1 MDTSLPVS
9 YPHVHSLPP
18 PSVLLPPALSLIL
31 LLFFF
36 LFLLFLF
43 FFIFLFSFLL
53 LLLLFVFFLFLPAL
67 SLLLLFLP
75 PLLLLP
81 LPLSSLLYSYSSFPL
96 RPLLN
101 VFYLNLSRVYNFCFE
116 LLNFTCLPV
125 AVCLPVFPLTKL
137 LNKHIIMH
145 CTTGPGSLTQRVW
158 SQSTWTR
165 YSDEKRHLTMP

>member
-53 LLLLFVFFLFLPAL
+53 LLLFVFFLFLPAL

-75 PLLLLP
+75 PLLLP

-145 CTTGPGSLTQRVW
+145 CTTGPGSLTQRV
-158 SQSTWTR
+158 
-165 YSDEKRHLTMP
+165 